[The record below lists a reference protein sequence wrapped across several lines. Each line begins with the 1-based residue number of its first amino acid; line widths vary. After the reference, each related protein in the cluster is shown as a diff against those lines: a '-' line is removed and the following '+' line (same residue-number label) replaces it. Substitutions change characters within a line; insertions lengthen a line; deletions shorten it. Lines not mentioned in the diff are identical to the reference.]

1 MLHGAALGL
10 AATVALIL
18 VMVIAILGALSGQR
32 GPSCAA
38 ASVSLP
44 AAGTGGK
51 TLTGRV
57 SWFGGPHDATTGST
71 TASGAPTS
79 QPGIAVYDTATLG
92 GYWQIRLPNGR
103 VAVLQQTD
111 VGPAPWTGRVLDVTY
126 SALAQ
131 LGYSEQ
137 SFPTDA
143 TITAAYVGRDT
154 TAASDC
160 AAAGGD
166 ASTAAIA
173 TAADALD
180 AMRVPYNY
188 GAGHVTPARPTGGQ
202 EGPYPGLDCSSA
214 VSWVFQHAG
223 IDVPTMTSGGFMSWS
238 DPGPGRQVTLYANSG
253 HVFMH
258 IAGRGYFGT
267 SGFGHPVA
275 GTGPAWFTVEP
286 SPSYLATFVERHPP
300 GL

>member
-1 MLHGAALGL
+1 MPATLL
-10 AATVALIL
+10 AV
-18 VMVIAILGALSGQR
+18 VLGATFALLIVVAIVSALLGQ
-32 GPSCAA
+32 SATSACASA
-38 ASVSLP
+38 PASVP
-44 AAGTGGK
+44 AAGTAGQ

-92 GYWQIRLPNGR
+92 GYWQVQFPNGH

-111 VGPAPWTGRVLDVTY
+111 IGPAPWTGRVLDVTY

-131 LGYSEQ
+131 LGYTEQ

-143 TITAAYVGRDT
+143 TITATYVGDHAD
-154 TAASDC
+154 AASNC
-160 AAAGGD
+160 TPAAGD
-166 ASTAAIA
+166 ASAAAIA

-188 GAGHVTPARPTGGQ
+188 GGGHITPARPTGGQ
-202 EGPYPGLDCSSA
+202 EGSYPGLDCSSA
-214 VSWVFQHAG
+214 ISWVLQHAG
-223 IDVPTMTSGGFMSWS
+223 IDVPTMTSGDYMSWGQ
-238 DPGPGRQVTLYANSG
+238 PGPGRQVTIYANPG
-253 HVFMH
+253 HMFMH
-258 IAGRGYFGT
+258 VAGRGYFGT
-267 SGFGHPVA
+267 SGFGHPAA
-275 GTGPAWFTVEP
+275 GTGPAWFTIDP
-286 SPSYLATFVERHPP
+286 APSYLATFAVRHPD